1 MDACEEYAAGLEP
14 SACSIAGAAP
24 RALAPPRIHANHS
37 EYVRGQTVYPLRVRC
52 DGLGSPHPDLDSRQA
67 RRLRAAICGSR

>member
-37 EYVRGQTVYPLRVRC
+37 EYVRGQTVYPLEYGATVWA
-52 DGLGSPHPDLDSRQA
+52 LPTQEA
-67 RRLRAAICGSR
+67 